1 MGRQGGNSRASDPFE
16 NEFSWPTWRARVC
29 RQMNRVLV
37 TGGAGYIGSHTCKLL
52 AAAGI
57 EPIVYDNLVT
67 GHRDA
72 VRWGP
77 FVHGDILDSEGL
89 NRTIEQFRPDAAIH
103 FAAFAYVGESIDEP
117 AKYYRNNVVGSI
129 SLIDACHRHAV
140 SNIILSSSCAT
151 YGVPAA
157 LPITESAPQRPI
169 NPYGSSKLVVEQLL
183 RDYAAAYDVR
193 YVSLRYFNAAGA
205 DPEGDLA
212 ERHNPETHLIPR
224 ALMAASGQLDHLAI
238 FGDDHDTPDGTCLRD
253 YVHVSD
259 LARAHLQAVEYLRG
273 GGLNLMANLGSGQP
287 TSIRE
292 VIAAV
297 ERVTGRPV
305 PVKISARRT
314 GDPSALYA
322 DPTLARETLGFHAPL
337 SDIDTIVRTAAPTFG
352 HSPNAQHGL
361 RQVRAGLP

>member
-1 MGRQGGNSRASDPFE
+1 
-16 NEFSWPTWRARVC
+16 
-29 RQMNRVLV
+29 MNRVLV

-72 VRWGP
+72 ARWGP
-77 FVHGDILDSEGL
+77 FVHGDILDSEAL
-89 NRTIEQFRPDAAIH
+89 NRTIEEFKPDAAIH

-140 SNIILSSSCAT
+140 RNVVLSSSCAT
-151 YGVPAA
+151 YGAPAD
-157 LPITESAPQRPI
+157 LPITESTVQRPI
-169 NPYGSSKLVVEQLL
+169 NPYGTSKLMAEQVL
-183 RDYAAAYDVR
+183 RDYAAAYDLR
-193 YVSLRYFNAAGA
+193 YASLRYFNAAGA

-224 ALMAASGQLDHLAI
+224 ALMAASGQIDHLAI

-259 LARAHLQAVEYLRG
+259 LARAHLQAVDYLRG
-273 GGLNLMANLGSGQP
+273 GGPSLAANLGSGRP

-297 ERVTGRPV
+297 ERVTGRVV
-305 PVKISARRT
+305 PVKVSARRP

-322 DPTLARETLGFHAPL
+322 DPTLARERLGFRAPL

-352 HSPNAQHGL
+352 HSPNAQHRL
-361 RQVRAGLP
+361 RQARAGLP